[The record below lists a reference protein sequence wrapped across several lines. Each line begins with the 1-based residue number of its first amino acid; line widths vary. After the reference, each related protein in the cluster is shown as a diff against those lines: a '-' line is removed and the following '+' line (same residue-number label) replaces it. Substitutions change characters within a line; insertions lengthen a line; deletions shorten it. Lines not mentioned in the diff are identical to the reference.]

1 MQQPTTKISHMEI
14 VTSLARNIS
23 GALGKQLIRQIDLAH
38 HPSLC
43 DSISSLTSCHQP

>member
-23 GALGKQLIRQIDLAH
+23 GALGKQLIRQIDLA
-38 HPSLC
+38 
-43 DSISSLTSCHQP
+43 SSTHLSVIPFLL